1 MGNYDD
7 LAAEFKANLEAA
19 KAEKRQ
25 ETTDASDR
33 LKKDREVVQTVAKD
47 IIQPE
52 LAKAKQDFA
61 NIDIRVDVNPKT
73 MLNGTTGKNEIVE
86 IDLECKSRNGLDCG
100 LHYVFSTPGKILVL
114 MSLGGGYTPYS
125 KFRDPGE
132 VTATMVNTDIR
143 SFFAEVVKL

>member
-1 MGNYDD
+1 
-7 LAAEFKANLEAA
+7 
-19 KAEKRQ
+19 
-25 ETTDASDR
+25 
-33 LKKDREVVQTVAKD
+33 
-47 IIQPE
+47 
-52 LAKAKQDFA
+52 
-61 NIDIRVDVNPKT
+61 

-114 MSLGGGYTPYS
+114 NVLGGGYTPYS

-132 VTATMVNTDIR
+132 VTLRWSIQTIR